1 MNELDRRTFIKALTV
16 GAGVAML
23 PASIQRA
30 LAIPAYNATGTIRD
44 VEHVVILMQENRSF
58 DHYFGTLQG
67 VRGFNDPRAVTL
79 PNGNPVW
86 YQPTGT
92 GTDYVTPFHPT
103 TPIPGSS
110 TAPDMGVTFV
120 EDLDHGWQ
128 GTHLAWNYGQWDQ
141 WVPNKTST
149 TMAHL
154 TRSDIPFHYA
164 LADAFTVCDGYHCS
178 LLGPTDPNRYHMWTG
193 WVGNDGQGGGPVVDN
208 AEQGYWWSTYPEKLQ
223 AAGISCKIYQDVGTG
238 LTAEGYWGWTSNPYI
253 GNYGDN
259 SLLYFKQY
267 QSAAPGTPLAK
278 LALTGTDISAGG
290 TLFDVFAADVA
301 AGKLPQVS
309 WIVAPEG
316 YCEHPNWIPN
326 WGAYYTSKILDVLT
340 ANPEVFSKTVFILTY
355 DENDGFFDH
364 IVPPTPPMSQAQGI
378 STVGTVNEIFDGTES
393 PNVAAYTE
401 TGYIPGPYGLGARV
415 PMIAISPWS
424 KGGYVNS
431 QVFDHTSLIRFL
443 EQRFGPDNPALV
455 EPNITE
461 WRRTVTGDLTSCF
474 NFATPN
480 EVVVPPLPATKAFAP
495 PTASEIAAG
504 TRFNDYVPVPPTTS
518 TLPRQ
523 EPGIRRARPLPYR
536 AHIHGAA
543 NPATGTFTIEFGN
556 RSPVGIAYHVR
567 QAGVGAL
574 GPWTF
579 TIAPEHRADNVWSL
593 GTGVTYD
600 FSVYGPN
607 GWYRRFKGTLAPS
620 AANLVIEPDE
630 AMYEDALRLTIHN
643 RGDTDVNVSIS
654 NLYSGAEHTEN
665 IRAGSSSTQQF
676 ELADSHNWYDLI
688 VRVSGDAEFQQRL
701 AGHLENGRD
710 SFTDPAMGY
719 PQSVG

>member
-1 MNELDRRTFIKALTV
+1 
-16 GAGVAML
+16 
-23 PASIQRA
+23 
-30 LAIPAYNATGTIRD
+30 
-44 VEHVVILMQENRSF
+44 
-58 DHYFGTLQG
+58 
-67 VRGFNDPRAVTL
+67 
-79 PNGNPVW
+79 
-86 YQPTGT
+86 
-92 GTDYVTPFHPT
+92 
-103 TPIPGSS
+103 
-110 TAPDMGVTFV
+110 
-120 EDLDHGWQ
+120 
-128 GTHLAWNYGQWDQ
+128 
-141 WVPNKTST
+141 
-149 TMAHL
+149 
-154 TRSDIPFHYA
+154 
-164 LADAFTVCDGYHCS
+164 
-178 LLGPTDPNRYHMWTG
+178 
-193 WVGNDGQGGGPVVDN
+193 
-208 AEQGYWWSTYPEKLQ
+208 
-223 AAGISCKIYQDVGTG
+223 
-238 LTAEGYWGWTSNPYI
+238 
-253 GNYGDN
+253 
-259 SLLYFKQY
+259 
-267 QSAAPGTPLAK
+267 
-278 LALTGTDISAGG
+278 
-290 TLFDVFAADVA
+290 VA

-364 IVPPTPPMSQAQGI
+364 MVPPTPPMSQAQGA
-378 STVGTVNEIFDGTES
+378 STVGTENEIFDGTES

-401 TGYIPGPYGLGARV
+401 TGYVPGPYGLGVRV

-455 EPNITE
+455 EANITE

-480 EVVVPPLPATKAFAP
+480 KVLVPPLPATKAFAP

-504 TRFNDYVPVPPTTS
+504 TRFDDYVPVPPTTS

-523 EPGIRRARPLPYR
+523 EPGIRLARPLPYR
-536 AHIHGAA
+536 PHIHGAA

-567 QAGVGAL
+567 QAGVGAV

-579 TIAPEHRADNVWSL
+579 TIAPEHKADNVWSL
-593 GTGVTYD
+593 GTGATYD

-607 GWYRRFKGTLAPS
+607 GWYRYFKGTLAPHT
-620 AANLVIEPDE
+620 ANLVIEPDE
-630 AMYEDALRLTIHN
+630 ATYDDALRLTILN
-643 RGDTDVNVSIS
+643 RGSTDAQVSIS

-665 IRAGSSSTQQF
+665 IRAGSSSTSQF